1 MPAADETVE
10 VRRVVAVRSLDTP
23 DFEALFYDALQTGF
37 AAITRLVD
45 DWRSG
50 VNRFAKPR
58 EVLLAAWIGD
68 RMAGIGGLNIDP
80 YANRPD
86 VGRIRRLY
94 VLSNARREGVGTLLV
109 EAIESAASAS
119 EMATIQLRTVDQR
132 SATFYEGL
140 GYLPIHGEAT
150 VTHRKALPAPH

>member
-1 MPAADETVE
+1 MPAGDETV
-10 VRRVVAVRSLDTP
+10 VCLRVDNVMSPDTP
-23 DFEALFYDALQTGF
+23 DFEALHHDALQTGF
-37 AAITRLVD
+37 GALTRLID
-45 DWRSG
+45 EWRSG
-50 VNRFAKPR
+50 ANRFAKPG
-58 EVLLAAWIGD
+58 EILLAAWIGD

-80 YANRPD
+80 YENRPD

-94 VLSNARREGVGTLLV
+94 VLSNARRRGVGTHLV
-109 EAIESAASAS
+109 AAIESAASAS

-140 GYLPIHGEAT
+140 GFLPIHGEAT